1 MKREISKTV
10 SVYFC
15 EWNVLIL
22 RHVFKHYS
30 SYALYVLFKYIVFC
44 LNWYSIIKAGI
55 ICILFSTTI
64 SHILRS
70 TRFANLPWVPV
81 VCYWSLLAQVTQVKP
96 RIFAIQHLALSTP
109 SQFCETSLRWKL
121 LLFLNAS
128 YIPQILL
135 ARILLGN

>member
-1 MKREISKTV
+1 MVCTYCMYLYNKKGGLEKITQVLIKLKREILKTV

-55 ICILFSTTI
+55 ICILFS
-64 SHILRS
+64 HILRS

-81 VCYWSLLAQVTQVKP
+81 VCYWSRFSTGNAGKT
-96 RIFAIQHLALSTP
+96 AHLRDT
-109 SQFCETSLRWKL
+109 
-121 LLFLNAS
+121 AS
-128 YIPQILL
+128 RLVHTVAVL
-135 ARILLGN
+135 WN

>member
-1 MKREISKTV
+1 MKREILKTV

-70 TRFANLPWVPV
+70 TRFANL
-81 VCYWSLLAQVTQVKP
+81 AQVTQVKP
-96 RIFAIQHLALSTP
+96 RIFAIQQLALSTP